1 MHIST
6 TRRPVAVVADRG
18 GGPARTTTRPSAR
31 AIMTILVHE
40 PFVPG
45 EKGSVYRV
53 AIGARNGSA
62 VLRREDQFREVVR

>member
-31 AIMTILVHE
+31 AIMTILTHE
-40 PFVPG
+40 PPFPARKAQCIASQSVRGMVPPF
-45 EKGSVYRV
+45 SV
-53 AIGARNGSA
+53 ARISSA
-62 VLRREDQFREVVR
+62 R

>member
-6 TRRPVAVVADRG
+6 RRSPVAVIADR

-31 AIMTILVHE
+31 AIMTILTHE
-40 PFVPG
+40 PLVPG

-53 AIGARNGSA
+53 AIGARKIGRA
-62 VLRREDQFREVVR
+62 HV